1 MNTPPFSRRTLLS
14 GGVGLAGAG
23 IAGAGGVLAAA
34 PGPTPA
40 GEGKPGSGH
49 ANQSMTPPSFEFAFQ
64 IKIDLGERLRYGP
77 TFWGHE
83 RGYVGVL
90 GGTVRGPKLN
100 GRIIPHSG
108 GDWPI
113 VRPDNAVRFD
123 ARYLIE
129 ADDGTII
136 ELQNT
141 GVRYAP
147 KEVLERMRR
156 YEAVDPSE
164 YYMGLT
170 PRFDV
175 PLGPHEWLS
184 RTIFVGKADR
194 AEKQSIFTYWAMT

>member
-1 MNTPPFSRRTLLS
+1 
-14 GGVGLAGAG
+14 
-23 IAGAGGVLAAA
+23 
-34 PGPTPA
+34 
-40 GEGKPGSGH
+40 
-49 ANQSMTPPSFEFAFQ
+49 MTPPSFEYAFQ

-77 TFWGHE
+77 TFWGKE

-108 GDWPI
+108 GDWPT
-113 VRPDNAVRFD
+113 VRPDNTVRFD

-136 ELQNT
+136 ELLNT

-156 YEAVDPSE
+156 YEPVDPSE

-175 PLGPHEWLS
+175 PEGSHEWLS

-194 AEKQSIFTYWAMT
+194 EEKQSIFTYWAMTQ